1 MTQNSQEKPGPSAI
15 VVSRY
20 NTSIT
25 GVMLDGAVE
34 EYLRRGGDGAE
45 LAILEAPGTFE
56 LVAIAGAAARTGRYH
71 SVVCLGCVIKGETT
85 HDEHIARAVAHGLV
99 ELTNTLGIP
108 FSYGVVTTLTTEQA
122 RARAGGEKGN
132 KGADAMS
139 AALDAAD
146 AMRAVREA
154 HQANTPGVRFTPGLT
169 PHDKAAR

>member
-1 MTQNSQEKPGPSAI
+1 
-15 VVSRY
+15 
-20 NTSIT
+20 
-25 GVMLDGAVE
+25 MLDGAVD
-34 EYLRRGGDGAE
+34 EYLRRGGAESE

-56 LVAIAGAAARTGRYH
+56 LVAIAGAAAKTERYDAI
-71 SVVCLGCVIKGETT
+71 VCLGCVIKGETT

-99 ELTNTLGIP
+99 DLTNTLGIP
-108 FSYGVVTTLTTEQA
+108 FSYGVVTTLNIEQA
-122 RARAGGEKGN
+122 RARAGGDKGN

-154 HQANTPGVRFTPGLT
+154 HQSNAPGVRFTPGLT